1 MEAKEK
7 EYIEL
12 MGKKFNILISLIL
25 DMSGDKELS
34 ITEKVKKLS
43 DYGLKPA
50 EIGEILNKKANYIS
64 AVINNLNKSKRKG

>member
-50 EIGEILNKKANYIS
+50 EIGEILNKKANHIS
-64 AVINNLNKSKRKG
+64 AVINNLKSKRKG